1 MQIWQILGNAAPYLL
16 AGLATVAA
24 LGAVVTSRSTLRRTL
39 EAFQDR
45 EERLR
50 SVLNTVPDAIITIDD
65 KGLVTAFSP
74 VAERVFGYRSGEV
87 IGRKVD
93 MLMPHPYRSEHGGYV
108 DRFLTTGEKRI
119 IGIGREVQG
128 MRKDGTV
135 FPMELAVD
143 EIKLGAKR
151 FFNGFAR
158 DITDRKLAEA
168 KVREQSRRMGELRNE
183 LFHVSRLSELSQM
196 GSVLAH
202 ELNQPL
208 TAITNYVQA
217 AKRMME
223 REKSE
228 VPERVFESMDKA
240 SAQAVRA
247 GEIIRRLRQFADKD
261 EGGITNEDVGAV
273 VREACDLGQIGQGE
287 AGVVVEANIES
298 GLTPVL
304 IDRIQVQ
311 QVVVNLLRNSLD
323 ALAGQRNGHVEIKVS
338 GGDDGGVMV
347 AVIDNGPGMPED
359 VAKNLFQPFLTTKDD
374 GMGIGLSISRSIVE
388 NHGGALECEET
399 PGGGTTFRFTL
410 PPTNDGEAKDA
421 V

>member
-16 AGLATVAA
+16 AAVATVAA
-24 LGAVVTSRSTLRRTL
+24 LGAVVTSRRTLRRTL

-65 KGLVTAFSP
+65 KGLVTTFSP
-74 VAERVFGYRSGEV
+74 VAERVFGYRAGEV
-87 IGRKVD
+87 IGRNVD
-93 MLMPHPYRSEHGGYV
+93 MLMPHPYRSEHGGYL
-108 DRFLTTGEKRI
+108 DRFLATGEKRI

-143 EIKLGAKR
+143 EIKLGAKQ

-217 AKRMME
+217 AKRIME
-223 REKSE
+223 REKLE

-261 EGGITNEDVGAV
+261 EGGITNEDIGAV
-273 VREACDLGQIGQGE
+273 VREACELGQIGQGE
-287 AGVVVEANIES
+287 AGVVVAANIE
-298 GLTPVL
+298 GDLAPVL

-323 ALAGQRNGHVEIKVS
+323 ALTGQRNGRIEINVS

-388 NHGGALECEET
+388 NHGGALECGET

-410 PPTNDGEAKDA
+410 PPTNDGEATDA
-421 V
+421 A